1 MRMKSFFL
9 LWVHVSSRQM
19 RMKIRAKQSDF
30 FADMHEN
37 LFSRLQIF
45 FACLTIGKYILLR
58 ETNGIKGKAIELPL
72 N

>member
-30 FADMHEN
+30 FADMHEI
-37 LFSRLQIF
+37 LLYGLQIF
-45 FACLTIGKYILLR
+45 FASLR
-58 ETNGIKGKAIELPL
+58 LGIKQETSLKAL
-72 N
+72 